1 MPQCYMCEADGD
13 TVEHAPPRCIFPAS
27 KDTPDG
33 ADLRRE
39 LITVPACEQHNSAK
53 SKDDEFLMYLLAINL
68 PANVVAQNQ
77 FLTKIL
83 RAIEKSPGLIRGLFK
98 THQKVI
104 VRDNASG
111 AVFETMA
118 GEIDRERFDRA
129 LDCMA
134 RALYFHHFGERWLKS
149 VRVHPEFL
157 LSFSDNAV
165 AYNNNLQRLS
175 VAGDLLFKEA
185 EQFGKNPSVFKYQVN
200 MDREAGRGV
209 IRLHFYDGVKVLL
222 FLGLDEMEAA
232 MEPALSPVV

>member
-13 TVEHAPPRCIFPAS
+13 TVEHAPPKCIFPER
-27 KDTPDG
+27 KDMADG
-33 ADLRRE
+33 ADLRKE
-39 LITVPACEQHNSAK
+39 LITVPACEKHNAAK
-53 SKDDEFLMYLLAINL
+53 SHDDEFLMYLLAINL
-68 PANVVAQNQ
+68 PANVVAKNQ

-83 RAIEKSPGLIRGLFK
+83 RAIRRNPGLIKGLFK
-98 THQKVI
+98 THQKVT
-104 VRDNASG
+104 VMDNTSG
-111 AVFETMA
+111 EVFETMA

-134 RALYFHHFGERWLKS
+134 RALYFHHFGKRWQKS

-157 LSFSDNAV
+157 LSFSENA
-165 AYNNNLQRLS
+165 AEYNNSLQRMS

-185 EQFGKNPSVFKYQVN
+185 KHFGENPSVFKYQLK
-200 MDREAGRGV
+200 MDEEAGRGV

-232 MEPALSPVV
+232 MEQALTPLV